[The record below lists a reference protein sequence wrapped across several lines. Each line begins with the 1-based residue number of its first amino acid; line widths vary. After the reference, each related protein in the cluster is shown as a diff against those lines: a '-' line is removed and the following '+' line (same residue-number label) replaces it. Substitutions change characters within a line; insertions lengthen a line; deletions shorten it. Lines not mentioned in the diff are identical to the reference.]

1 MQTFYLYIL
10 LLVHPLYI
18 STSEIFI
25 KENKHDIKI
34 KIFRDDLEDDLR
46 LFFDKSISIDTEIK
60 LKNVSSQLDAY
71 IKDKFQIS
79 VNKSEI
85 IPSIDS
91 YNLVNDLIVI
101 NLSFEKKGNIYNIKV
116 SNNILFD
123 VFQVQKNVVLINFE
137 NQIQSHILSFSDRE
151 KTFTY

>member
-1 MQTFYLYIL
+1 MQVFYFLIL
-10 LLVHPLYI
+10 LLVHPFYI
-18 STSEIFI
+18 STTEITL
-25 KENKHDIKI
+25 KEDKHDIKI
-34 KIFRDDLEDDLR
+34 KIFRDDLEDGLR
-46 LFFDKSISIDTEIK
+46 LFFDKSISIDTELK
-60 LKNVSSQLDAY
+60 LEKRSSQVDAY

-85 IPSIDS
+85 IPTIDN
-91 YNLVNDLIVI
+91 YNLVNDLLEIY
-101 NLSFEKKGNIYNIKV
+101 LSFNKKGDINNIKIY
-116 SNNILFD
+116 NNILFD

>member
-18 STSEIFI
+18 STSEIFL

-85 IPSIDS
+85 IPSIDN

-101 NLSFEKKGNIYNIKV
+101 NLSFEKKG
-116 SNNILFD
+116 
-123 VFQVQKNVVLINFE
+123 
-137 NQIQSHILSFSDRE
+137 
-151 KTFTY
+151 

>member
-1 MQTFYLYIL
+1 MQLFYLYIL
-10 LLVHPLYI
+10 LLLHPLYI
-18 STSEIFI
+18 STSEIFL
-25 KENKHDIKI
+25 KENKHNIKI

-60 LKNVSSQLDAY
+60 LKNTSSQLDTY
-71 IKDKFQIS
+71 INDRFQIS

-85 IPSIDS
+85 ISSIDNYS
-91 YNLVNDLIVI
+91 LINDLVVI
-101 NLSFEKKGNIYNIKV
+101 YLSFETKGDINSIKV

-123 VFQVQKNVVLINFE
+123 VFRVQKNVVLINFE
-137 NQIQSHILSFSDRE
+137 NQTQSHVFSFSDRE

>member
-1 MQTFYLYIL
+1 MQLFYLYIL

-18 STSEIFI
+18 STSEIFL

-60 LKNVSSQLDAY
+60 LKNTSSQLDAY
-71 IKDKFQIS
+71 IKDRFQIS

-85 IPSIDS
+85 IPSIDN
-91 YNLVNDLIVI
+91 YNLINDLVVI
-101 NLSFEKKGNIYNIKV
+101 YLSFETKGEIYNIKV

-123 VFQVQKNVVLINFE
+123 VFRVQKNVVLINFE
-137 NQIQSHILSFSDRE
+137 NQTQSHIFSFSDRE
-151 KTFTY
+151 KIFTY

>member
-18 STSEIFI
+18 STSEIFL

-85 IPSIDS
+85 IPSIDN

-123 VFQVQKNVVLINFE
+123 IFQVQKNVILINFE

>member
-18 STSEIFI
+18 STSEIFL
-25 KENKHDIKI
+25 KGNKHDIKI

-60 LKNVSSQLDAY
+60 LKNTSSQLDTY
-71 IKDKFQIS
+71 INDRFQIS

-85 IPSIDS
+85 ISSIDNYS
-91 YNLVNDLIVI
+91 LINDLVVI
-101 NLSFEKKGNIYNIKV
+101 YLSFETKGHINSIKV

-123 VFQVQKNVVLINFE
+123 VFRVQKNVVLVNFE
-137 NQIQSHILSFSDRE
+137 NQTQSHILSFSDRE
-151 KTFTY
+151 KIFTY

>member
-18 STSEIFI
+18 STSEIFL
-25 KENKHDIKI
+25 KGNKHDIKI

-60 LKNVSSQLDAY
+60 LKNTSSQLDAY
-71 IKDKFQIS
+71 IMDKFQIS

-85 IPSIDS
+85 IPSIDN
-91 YNLVNDLIVI
+91 YNLVNDLIII
-101 NLSFEKKGNIYNIKV
+101 NLSFEKKGDIYNIKV

-123 VFQVQKNVVLINFE
+123 VFRVQKNVVLVNFE
-137 NQIQSHILSFSDRE
+137 NQTQSHILSFSDRE

>member
-137 NQIQSHILSFSDRE
+137 NQTQSHILSFSDRE